1 MKTKIRITTALILL
15 LTMLA
20 GASAG
25 NAAITT
31 YSSGISVQNLE
42 GVSATVTLSYYNP
55 DGTLA
60 VNPPPQI
67 IIAAYDAVIIF
78 PLVDPPS
85 GFDGSMVISST
96 QPLSAAARI
105 TASDGTNDLAFG
117 AAYTGFSSGAGS
129 NFLPILYNN
138 NWGFNTYF
146 SVQNVGAVATDISVS
161 YSDSTSNSATGLQ
174 PGAAVKFDQTA
185 ESHATGWIGSGTV
198 TSTASDIA
206 IVGMVVKDDTAGRE
220 AMMAY
225 NGFPSGS
232 QEPIFPTFYE
242 NNWDYMA
249 GISIQNMGTN
259 TTTLTVDYTAST
271 IGGTTYGTDCT
282 EVRNVGPNKTGFFG
296 LYVFASDPDPD
307 PDSLVSE
314 TCVEGEHFIGSGV
327 VTNNS
332 TSQELAAAINLVKF
346 ATPYKSGTYNGLDP
360 SQGTAIVAFPM
371 AMDRY
376 GGYFSGFSIVNVGT
390 STIPMANMACVFRG
404 IDKDSNP
411 VVVTLQPS
419 EDILVN
425 GIWSTAHDGDI
436 ADGFIGSAI
445 CTATGGEIVGQGSY
459 ANVVANGDALYAY
472 EGFNK

>member
-67 IIAAYDAVIIF
+67 TIAAYDAVIIF

-96 QPLSAAARI
+96 QPLSAVARI

-117 AAYTGFSSGAGS
+117 AAYTGFSSGASS

-146 SVQNVGAVATDISVS
+146 SVQNIGAVATDISVS
-161 YSDSTSNSATGLQ
+161 YSDGTSNSATGLQ

-185 ESHATGWIGSGTV
+185 ESHASGWVGSGTI
-198 TSTASDIA
+198 TSTAADIA

-232 QEPIFPTFYE
+232 QMPIFPTFYE
-242 NNWDYMA
+242 NNWNYMA

-259 TTTLTVDYTAST
+259 TTTVTVDYTAST
-271 IGGTTYGTDCT
+271 NGTDCT
-282 EVRNVGPNKTGFFG
+282 EIREIGPNKTAYYG

-307 PDSLVSE
+307 PGSLVSE
-314 TCVEGEHFIGSGV
+314 NCTVGEHFVGSGT

-332 TSQELAAAINLVKF
+332 NNQELAGAINLVKF
-346 ATPYKSGTYNGLDP
+346 ATPYKSATYNALDP
-360 SQGTAIVAFPM
+360 SAGSAIVAFPM

-390 STIPMANMACVFRG
+390 STIPMADLACVFRG

-411 VVVTLQPS
+411 VLVTLHPTA
-419 EDILVN
+419 DLPVN
-425 GIWSTAHDGDI
+425 EVWTTAHDEDI

-445 CTATGGEIVGQGSY
+445 CTATGHKIVGQGSY
-459 ANVVANGDALYAY
+459 ANVVVTGDALYAY